1 MITMT
6 KLPSEGLGLE
16 HSLYI
21 ATGAELF
28 DLSDRDLDDNEKV
41 KIIQKISNRGMIKL

>member
-1 MITMT
+1 MT

-16 HSLYI
+16 QSLYI

-28 DLSDRDLDDNEKV
+28 DLSDNGLDESEKV
-41 KIIQKISNRGMIKL
+41 KIIQKISSRGVIKL